1 MTGGRLKAFTL
12 VELMLVAGIC
22 LIVVGLSLP
31 ILAPLVV
38 EDELSDATS
47 ALASTLRC
55 ARGVAIRSAEVVYCA
70 FVEDLSGSR
79 VRVHRTLWGERGE
92 NWNPDWSAEGRALPD
107 VLLPRGTRFAD
118 SNRRRSDPCALPRAK
133 EFTPDGRYPVDRD
146 SPCVVPRGSPNAF
159 MFFRPDG
166 SASADARIG
175 ILSRDGR
182 LSVVRVERTTGAI
195 SVEDGP

>member
-1 MTGGRLKAFTL
+1 MSGRLKAFSA
-12 VELMLVAGIC
+12 VELMLVVGIS
-22 LIVVGLSLP
+22 LIVAGLSVP
-31 ILAPLVV
+31 VLAQLVV
-38 EDELSDATS
+38 RDEEVEAADAVLC
-47 ALASTLRC
+47 ALYG
-55 ARGVAIRSAEVVYCA
+55 ARAEAIRSGEVIYCA
-70 FVEDLSGSR
+70 FVGDARGAR

-118 SNRRRSDPCALPRAK
+118 STRRRSDPCSLPRAK

-146 SPCVVPRGSPNAF
+146 SPCVLPRGSPNAF